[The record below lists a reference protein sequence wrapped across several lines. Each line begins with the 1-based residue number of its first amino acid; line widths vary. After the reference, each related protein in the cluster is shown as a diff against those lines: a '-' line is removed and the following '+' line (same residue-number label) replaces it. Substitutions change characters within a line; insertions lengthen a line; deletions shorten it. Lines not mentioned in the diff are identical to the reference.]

1 MELDFSLI
9 HKYQFDHK
17 YIVLDVDSGLV
28 HDVSPEFYHY
38 LDALEQSAGR
48 LDQAKSRM
56 LADWPDTLPGE
67 PDGLAEL
74 VEEMRAQGTLFSDNK
89 GLLDYQPP
97 RDRVVKALCL
107 HAAHDCNLRCRYCFA
122 GTGAFGGH
130 RALMSVE
137 TGKAALDFLF
147 GASQKRVHI
156 EVDYFGGE
164 PLMNFDAVR
173 QWILYA
179 REEGAA
185 RGKLVKQT
193 LTTNG
198 LLLTDEILSFLNQ
211 HDVALVLS
219 LDGRKNVHDHMRPFP
234 SGKGSYDAVLPRLKA
249 AAASR
254 NYGNYYLRG
263 TFTRYN
269 LDFCRDAAHLLEE
282 GFDIISIE
290 PVVTGGGA
298 PYALKIEDI
307 PAIRE
312 EYEKLTRFWLEKY
325 NAGEGFN
332 FFHFNVD
339 LNQGPCL
346 PKRLSGCGAGREYMA
361 VAPDGVLYP
370 CHQFVGA
377 EEFQIGNVFQGIQR
391 EDIGETFQKNHVL
404 NKPAC
409 RGCWARFYC
418 GGGCHANAWHQNGA
432 LSQPYEIG
440 CLLERKRLECALFL
454 QVMLYENKSENE
466 SDEYF
471 L

>member
-17 YIVLDVDSGLV
+17 YIVLDINSGLV

-38 LDALEQSAGR
+38 LDALEQSGGCP
-48 LDQAKSRM
+48 DQAKSRM
-56 LADWPDTLPGE
+56 FADWPDTLPEE
-67 PDGLAEL
+67 PDELAEL
-74 VEEMRAQGTLFSDNK
+74 VEEMRVQGTLFSDNK
-89 GLLDYQPP
+89 DLLDYQPP
-97 RDRVVKALCL
+97 GDRVVKAICL

-122 GTGAFGGH
+122 EAGAFGG
-130 RALMSVE
+130 RRELMSVE

-147 GASQKRVHI
+147 DASRNRVHV

-179 REEGAA
+179 REEGAD

-198 LLLTDEILSFLNQ
+198 VLLTGDILSFLNQ
-211 HDVALVLS
+211 HEVALVLS
-219 LDGRKNVHDHMRPFP
+219 LDGRKSVHDRMRPFT
-234 SGKGSYDAVLPRLKA
+234 SRKGSYDVVLPRLKA
-249 AAASR
+249 AVASR
-254 NYGNYYLRG
+254 NYENYYLRG

-269 LDFCRDAAHLLEE
+269 LDFCRDAAHFLEE

-290 PVVTGGGA
+290 PAVAGENE
-298 PYALKIEDI
+298 PYALRMEDI
-307 PAIRE
+307 PAICE
-312 EYEKLTRFWLEKY
+312 EYEELTRFWLTKHI
-325 NAGEGFN
+325 AGQGFN

-361 VAPDGVLYP
+361 VTPDGALYP
-370 CHQFVGA
+370 CHQFAGA
-377 EEFQIGNVFQGIQR
+377 EEYLIGNVFQGIQR
-391 EDIGETFQKNHVL
+391 EDIGKTFQMNHVL
-404 NKPAC
+404 NKTAC
-409 RGCWARFYC
+409 HGCWARFYC
-418 GGGCHANAWHQNGA
+418 GGGCHANAWRQNGT

-440 CLLERKRLECALFL
+440 CLLEKKRLECALFL
-454 QVMLYENKSENE
+454 QVMLYKT
-466 SDEYF
+466 
-471 L
+471 